1 MRDTLHDSLQK
12 LRWTKTRKHRTFVI
26 LLVLSLIV
34 SADVFWVLRQPGL
47 TLAGDAAC
55 GIQEHHHDET
65 CRTQTCICEITD
77 EQHAHEETCFV
88 WETSC
93 GLEEHSHE
101 IICYSDETANV
112 ETQLDW
118 QEMFAAYPYTGDL
131 RKDLVGIAQTQVGYS
146 ESEMNYEVGTDGVR
160 RGYTRYGAWYG
171 APYGD
176 WSAMFVSFCLHY
188 AGADPDETP
197 GNTGADSMARLWDN
211 LNKYALA
218 GTYTPVPGDLVFFT
232 DNTVGIVTEVQDAT
246 FYVIR
251 GDVNEAVC
259 GQQMS
264 LNDLLIDGWGL
275 TEGTVSEANMPL
287 MMMQTEAGTSAETD
301 DTEDDDNSDDSTNP
315 DDGVIDLMDYL
326 KRCGG
331 EFDFVLMDDDDHEV
345 TKENGSYVVNPGI
358 VYDLVLS
365 VYNPVGFEPGIY
377 EYQIPNGELI
387 NNGTGNGIFK
397 LDSGDIIGSWTVDD
411 RGVITMV
418 FNEEADRFSKVTISS
433 EMEIVFSMQDGP
445 IDFDGKITVT
455 VEKPPEKQNPTTV
468 YKWGSQGGP
477 DSKAGPDE
485 TKLYWTVQ
493 MLGNKDSELTGSVIT
508 DQLMNEQY
516 VGTQRYT
523 ESDMQNG
530 LHVIAAQEDPV
541 TGKEF
546 IWHYWDVY
554 PGDPGLTWTESGWS
568 YKIPE
573 VADCDCHGTVTLGNT
588 DWNYMV
594 KFTSTPDP
602 VDVNGALDYWNHVT
616 VDGVNADGWVRF
628 YHSEVDA
635 KIQKHGVL
643 HGDADGETF
652 LWEVDIT
659 IPGMEPGEKAD
670 YWWYIIDNMRVR
682 DDDWNTVGRVENDAD
697 HAVVTA
703 IGNSINITV
712 PNIYD
717 AEDDDL
723 IAWNLG
729 WSSDENGIYYGRSL
743 DFICRCNCTE
753 DNCQH
758 WKDGKCDVPYW
769 KGEGFC
775 LCWTV
780 EQDLTFTVS
789 YSTNDPEIIDKYGG
803 MGYLLQNQV
812 TLHKMDKKPDGS
824 WGDSNLGYAEAEAL
838 IPGMFKKELKPELN
852 GYIANYVITVN
863 EAKLV
868 LTDGSPLTIYD
879 EMSDTLAFINGS
891 LVITTE
897 DADGNT
903 GKLEQGIDYTVKY
916 DGSGN
921 KQDINKVPVHVLEIE
936 IKQPQPVK
944 YILDYDTAL
953 IIPEGTVSPV
963 RYTNSAYVTL
973 WGQKMTSDT
982 PEKLYANWNIA
993 AKNYGVDLFKK
1004 DAQTGEP
1011 LGGALFGLF
1020 NEDGGLISSDETDAQ
1035 GTLRFETTVTEGII
1049 LHDHVLYYLQ
1059 ELKAPPGFQ
1068 LDDEPH
1074 WFCFCDKTT
1083 AECTECDAVMGD
1095 VDAVRIPYEKIGKVD
1110 AVNERMNY
1118 NLPATGGPGIYPLV
1132 FVSVILIV
1140 TSLIYGLYRR
1150 CKRERLTIK
1159 SQV

>member
-1 MRDTLHDSLQK
+1 MRDTLHESLQK
-12 LRWTKTRKHRTFVI
+12 LRWTKIRKHRTFVI

-34 SADVFWVLRQPGL
+34 SADVFWILRQPGM

-77 EQHAHEETCFV
+77 EQHTHEETCFV

-101 IICYSDETANV
+101 IICYSDNTADV
-112 ETQLDW
+112 ETQLEW

-176 WSAMFVSFCLHY
+176 WSAMFVSFCLNY
-188 AGADPDETP
+188 AGADPAETP
-197 GNTGADSMARLWDN
+197 GNTGADAMAMLWDN
-211 LNKYALA
+211 LGK
-218 GTYTPVPGDLVFFT
+218 YTPAGHYSPEAGDLVFFN

-246 FYVIR
+246 FYVIC
-251 GDVNEAVC
+251 GDVNDTVC

-264 LNDLLIDGWGL
+264 LNDLSIVGWGI
-275 TEGTVSEANMPL
+275 TEGTAAEAAMPL
-287 MMMQTEAGTSAETD
+287 LMTMDEGGSPDNAEGTEE
-301 DTEDDDNSDDSTNP
+301 DDNSGDSTNP
-315 DDGVIDLMDYL
+315 DNEVIDLMAYL
-326 KRCGG
+326 TKCGG
-331 EFDFVLMDDDDHEV
+331 EFDFVLMDDDDQEV
-345 TKENGSYVVNPGI
+345 TKENGSYVVYPGI
-358 VYDLVLS
+358 GYNLVLS
-365 VYNPVGFEPGIY
+365 VYNPVGFKPGIY
-377 EYQIPNGELI
+377 EYQIPNGEMI

-397 LDSGDIIGSWTVDD
+397 LDSGDIIGSWSVDD

-418 FNEEADRFSKVTISS
+418 FNEDADRFSKVTISS
-433 EMEIVFSMQDGP
+433 EMDIVFSMQDEP
-445 IDFDGKITVT
+445 IDFDGKIKVT
-455 VEKPPEKQNPTTV
+455 IEQPPEKQNPTTV
-468 YKWGSQGGP
+468 YKWGSQGRKDNKEGL
-477 DSKAGPDE
+477 DE

-493 MLGNKDSELTGSVIT
+493 MIGNKDSELTGSVIS

-516 VGTQRYT
+516 AGTQTYT
-523 ESDMQNG
+523 ESDMENG
-530 LHVIAAQEDPV
+530 LHIIAAQKDPT
-541 TGKEF
+541 TGEEL
-546 IWHYWDVY
+546 IWHSWDVHL
-554 PGDPGLTWTESGWS
+554 GDPGLTWTESGWS
-568 YKIPE
+568 YRIPE
-573 VADCDCHGTVTLGNT
+573 VADCECCDTVTLGNT

-594 KFTSTPDP
+594 KFSSTPDP
-602 VDVNGALDYWNHVT
+602 VDVSGSLDYWNQVS
-616 VDGVNADGWVRF
+616 VDGVTADGWVKF
-628 YHSEVDA
+628 YHSEVTA
-635 KIQKHGVL
+635 QIRKHGTL
-643 HGDADGETF
+643 HGDADGGSY
-652 LWEVDIT
+652 LWEIEIV
-659 IPGMEPGEKAD
+659 IPGMEPGKKAD
-670 YWWYIIDNMRVR
+670 FGWYIIDNMRVR
-682 DDDWNTVGRVENDAD
+682 DDSWNTVGRVENDAN

-703 IGNSINITV
+703 TGNGINITV

-729 WSSDENGIYYGRSL
+729 WSSKENGIEYGRAL
-743 DFICRCNCTE
+743 EFVCRCNCTE
-753 DNCQH
+753 DNCQN
-758 WKDGKCDVPYW
+758 WNNGQCNALYW
-769 KGEGFC
+769 ADKTFC
-775 LCWTV
+775 QCWTV

-789 YSTNDPEIIDKYGG
+789 YSTSNPEIVDKYGG

-812 TLHKMDKKPDGS
+812 MLYKMKTNPDGS
-824 WGDSNLGYAEAEAL
+824 WGSSDVGYAEAEVL
-838 IPGMFKKELKPELN
+838 IPGMFKKELRPELN

-879 EMSDTLAFINGS
+879 EMSDTLAFISGS

-903 GKLEQGIDYTVKY
+903 GKLEPGIDYTVKY

-936 IKQPQPVK
+936 IKHPQPVK

-953 IIPEGTVSPV
+953 IIPQGTTSPV

-973 WGQKMTSDT
+973 WGQKMKDDT
-982 PEKLYANWNIA
+982 PEKLYANLNVA

-1011 LGGALFGLF
+1011 LGGATFGLF
-1020 NEDGGLISSDETDAQ
+1020 NESGGLISSDETDAQ
-1035 GTLRFETTVTEGII
+1035 GKLRFETAVTEGII

-1083 AECTECDAVMGD
+1083 AECAECDEVMGD
-1095 VDAVRIPYEKIGKVD
+1095 VEAVRIPYEKIGKVD

-1118 NLPATGGPGIYPLV
+1118 NLPATGGPGAKYLV

-1150 CKRERLTIK
+1150 CRRERRGIE
-1159 SQV
+1159 